1 LGNLLGLFG
10 LKLKS
15 RKDRE
20 GKRWYRLNEEVLS
33 DPIRQQVLTCIETKL
48 TQPREKIDW
57 KSAINEAHGIKTENQ
72 PQTQTEQGLEVT
84 APSPNFLYTN
94 QLEGAVNNSTLE
106 SQGLNQVSEEVLTD
120 PTRQQVLTCIETKL
134 TQPKEEIDWESAI
147 NEAHGIK
154 TENQPQTQTEQGLE
168 VTAPSPNF
176 LYTNQLEGA
185 VNNFNLESHDV
196 EQILEAFEFCQT
208 PDDFAAA
215 VEGYPSELVEDAIS
229 LAPDQPRRSQ
239 LRQWNKSSPPAIG
252 GRLREVE
259 PAIEENIQ
267 SSTQAPSLAS
277 QDTQPQRQQL
287 TEVIRPSLKGYQPG
301 QEVWAYFPQSQEK
314 WLKGTV
320 EWVREN
326 LVRVKSGFLGILVE
340 SSEAIAPGDWGFST

>member
-1 LGNLLGLFG
+1 MGRIHALLEMNFERFLDSEKEWSNESPELIALIELGKKYSNALGKHPGKATPIQFFGNLLGLFG

-15 RKDRE
+15 RKDGD

-33 DPIRQQVLTCIETKL
+33 DP
-48 TQPREKIDW
+48 
-57 KSAINEAHGIKTENQ
+57 
-72 PQTQTEQGLEVT
+72 
-84 APSPNFLYTN
+84 
-94 QLEGAVNNSTLE
+94 
-106 SQGLNQVSEEVLTD
+106 
-120 PTRQQVLTCIETKL
+120 TRQQVLACIETKL